1 MGKDAGIF
9 AVQQEKSAYIER
21 VKNRTLSTAF
31 QGAIM
36 YIQDQ
41 VGYAQLGDAI
51 LSFFRALSVD
61 SIHLELRT
69 GVSQTNLSLVD
80 DLKAGKDCTDIFAQ
94 AREKVEAHGMK
105 LNNIFMSAWPE
116 ITLAKED
123 RDEKIGAWCNMLDS
137 VGKAGIPCLG
147 WNFKPMGN
155 FRTPSDMGRGG
166 VKYSTFDYDDYMKNR
181 KKMHEPPVSENEM
194 WANMEKFLKA
204 AIPAA
209 EKAGV
214 KMALHPDDPPIP
226 EPLGGVAQICST
238 LEQFRKIFFELAP
251 SDHNAMLF
259 CQGCMTELLGPE
271 KVYDA
276 IAEMASKKK
285 IAWVHFR
292 NVKGQI
298 PRFVEVFMD
307 EGEVNMK
314 RAMEVYRDNGFNG
327 PFMMDHTP
335 HFPHGY
341 SDLHG
346 KAFAIGYIR
355 ALIQEVYG

>member
-1 MGKDAGIF
+1 
-9 AVQQEKSAYIER
+9 
-21 VKNRTLSTAF
+21 
-31 QGAIM
+31 M
-36 YIQDQ
+36 YIQEALP
-41 VGYAQLGDAI
+41 YAQFDDDILDFYRAI
-51 LSFFRALSVD
+51 SVD
-61 SIHLELRT
+61 SIHLELRS
-69 GVSQTNLSLVD
+69 GVSETKSPLVD
-80 DLKAGKDCTDIFAQ
+80 NLKSGKDCTAIFEQ
-94 AREKVEAHGMK
+94 ARKKVESHGMT
-105 LNNIFMSAWPE
+105 LNNVFMPVWPE
-116 ITLAKED
+116 ISLARED
-123 RDEKIGAWCNMLDS
+123 QDEKIAAWCKMIASL
-137 VGKAGIPCLG
+137 GRAGIPCLG

-155 FRTPSDMGRGG
+155 FRTQSDVGRGG
-166 VKYSTFDYDDYMKNR
+166 VKYSTFDYDEYMKSR
-181 KKMHEPPVSENEM
+181 TKMHEPPVSEDEM
-194 WANMEKFLKA
+194 WAQMEVFLKA

-214 KMALHPDDPPIP
+214 HMALHPDDPPIP

-276 IAEMASKKK
+276 IAEMASKNK

-307 EGEVNMK
+307 EGEVDMK
-314 RAMEVYRDNGFNG
+314 RALEMYRDNGFNG

-335 HFPHGY
+335 HFPHNY
-341 SDLHG
+341 SDLYG
-346 KAFAIGYIR
+346 KAYAIGYIR